1 MTTEQIIHRLNELQK
16 VSNELD
22 LPESER
28 QIMLQKV
35 TEVTDTFING
45 LPQVRG
51 YNP

>member
-1 MTTEQIIHRLNELQK
+1 MTTEQIIHILNELQK

-35 TEVTDTFING
+35 TEVTHTFING
-45 LPQVRG
+45 LP
-51 YNP
+51 